1 MRGITDAEE
10 KRDRGGRPAGA
21 PRLLAAILAPTLL
34 AATPALAQ
42 LRPSDATSGMGGGI
56 GGGIGGMRLSEP
68 AGGAD
73 EPAEE
78 AGTPGPDRRGP
89 LSSGLTGA
97 PPQARGPD
105 RRPLP
110 PLSAP
115 LAGSPAAP
123 GEADPAAEAG
133 ARTYSLRARSP
144 VLRPGGVGASAQAL
158 SILLKRRAAPSRR
171 STLPTRRVV
180 REIVQVQS
188 SAPRLTPVVQN
199 PVSGV
204 PLPQPLPS
212 PILGL
217 ITPGSL
223 LANGLRRPL
232 ATDDA
237 YAPLGIKLGTITVL
251 PAFTQSLGYDTNPDQ
266 LNGRGAKGSVAS
278 RSEAEIA
285 FRSDWSAAELAGE
298 LRGSYLEY
306 PQNEAASRP
315 NAVGAVRLRVD
326 VNRDLR
332 LDAEGRFLVDSQRT
346 SSADLQATAA
356 TGRPLIASYG
366 ATVGATQA
374 YNRLSVSLRG
384 SVDRFTFEDAQ
395 LAGGAVLSQRDRNQN
410 QYGLRLRTA
419 YEVSPTI
426 SPFVDVLAD
435 TRIYDL
441 TRDANGLRRDSDGVG
456 ITAGASFALART
468 VTGEISAGLQHRTYV
483 DPSLRAINAPLLNA
497 AVVWS
502 ASPLTTVRLAAVTS
516 VTETTLAGSSGAVT
530 ETASLEVQHDLL
542 RNLSITLGGAYLQ
555 NTYQGVRINETGFS
569 ATARVDYR
577 FTRWLTLRGTYLYQ
591 QIDSSVPSASFHDN
605 TFLLGLRVNP

>member
-1 MRGITDAEE
+1 MR
-10 KRDRGGRPAGA
+10 
-21 PRLLAAILAPTLL
+21 PRA
-34 AATPALAQ
+34 
-42 LRPSDATSGMGGGI
+42 
-56 GGGIGGMRLSEP
+56 
-68 AGGAD
+68 
-73 EPAEE
+73 
-78 AGTPGPDRRGP
+78 
-89 LSSGLTGA
+89 
-97 PPQARGPD
+97 
-105 RRPLP
+105 
-110 PLSAP
+110 
-115 LAGSPAAP
+115 
-123 GEADPAAEAG
+123 
-133 ARTYSLRARSP
+133 P

-158 SILLKRRAAPSRR
+158 SALLKRRAAPPRR
-171 STLPTRRVV
+171 ATLPTRRAV
-180 REIVQVQS
+180 REIVQVPS
-188 SAPRLTPVVQN
+188 PAARLTPVVQN

-217 ITPGSL
+217 LTPGSL
-223 LANGLRRPL
+223 LANGLRRPI

-237 YAPLGIKLGTITVL
+237 YAPLGIKLGSFTLL

-266 LNGRGAKGSVAS
+266 LAARGAKGSVAS
-278 RSEAEIA
+278 RSEAELA
-285 FRSDWSAAELAGE
+285 FRSDWSASELAGE

-346 SSADLQATAA
+346 SSADLQASNA
-356 TGRPLIASYG
+356 TSRPLIASYG
-366 ATVGATQA
+366 ASLGATQA
-374 YNRLSVSLRG
+374 FNRLSVSLRG

-395 LAGGAVLSQRDRNQN
+395 LADGTRLVQSDRNQN

-419 YEVSPTI
+419 YELSPTI
-426 SPFVDVLAD
+426 TPFVDLLAD

-441 TRDANGLRRDSDGVG
+441 ARDASGLRRDSDGVG
-456 ITAGASFALART
+456 IAAGATFALART

-483 DPSLRAINAPLLNA
+483 DPSLRDINAPLLNA

-502 ASPLTTVRLAAVTS
+502 VSPLTSVRLGAVTS
-516 VTETTLAGSSGAVT
+516 VTETTVAGSSGAVT

-555 NTYQGVRINETGFS
+555 NSYQGVRISETGFS

-591 QIDSSVPSASFHDN
+591 QIDSTVPSASFRDH
-605 TFLLGLRVNP
+605 TVLLGLRVNP